1 MKVTRQAYYLSSE
14 QIKRA
19 SQIVSTV
26 IFCHNSPFPILN
38 NLFFLGWATG
48 VLCLHQ
54 MKVILIYSTEL
65 GLSDTGK
72 INITSIIFFNLLYM
86 IGPANG
92 GSI

>member
-1 MKVTRQAYYLSSE
+1 
-14 QIKRA
+14 
-19 SQIVSTV
+19 
-26 IFCHNSPFPILN
+26 
-38 NLFFLGWATG
+38 

-65 GLSDTGK
+65 GLYDTGK

-86 IGPANG
+86 NGPANG